1 MPLVSFCSPYSIIK
15 TRWSRFVD
23 YCPNLHCQWGSLR
36 QEILTP
42 SFFKFLGCSVVGMKS
57 CRLKWFPEVGTLNGP
72 KGKVTF
78 DSEAQFPPEV
88 LSLNMPPL
96 NAAIDLRGVKVSFV
110 PPSVNSCKMRRR
122 VGLKPTDVGIN
133 EWLLPRLGLH
143 RSMKSAATARKCCVS
158 NSRACIRPLSP
169 RCRR

>member
-78 DSEAQFPPEV
+78 DLEAQFPPEV

-110 PPSVNSCKMRRR
+110 PQTVSSLAP
-122 VGLKPTDVGIN
+122 GFHG
-133 EWLLPRLGLH
+133 
-143 RSMKSAATARKCCVS
+143 RSE
-158 NSRACIRPLSP
+158 SP
-169 RCRR
+169 V

>member
-1 MPLVSFCSPYSIIK
+1 M
-15 TRWSRFVD
+15 
-23 YCPNLHCQWGSLR
+23 R

-96 NAAIDLRGVKVSFV
+96 NAAIDLRGVKVRFV
-110 PPSVNSCKMRRR
+110 RIADLYAK
-122 VGLKPTDVGIN
+122 
-133 EWLLPRLGLH
+133 
-143 RSMKSAATARKCCVS
+143 RSES
-158 NSRACIRPLSP
+158 PLYAL
-169 RCRR
+169 

>member
-1 MPLVSFCSPYSIIK
+1 
-15 TRWSRFVD
+15 
-23 YCPNLHCQWGSLR
+23 
-36 QEILTP
+36 
-42 SFFKFLGCSVVGMKS
+42 MKS

-110 PPSVNSCKMRRR
+110 RKAASRLIDDEGPLRHAVGEIHFIPAAPP
-122 VGLKPTDVGIN
+122 
-133 EWLLPRLGLH
+133 
-143 RSMKSAATARKCCVS
+143 
-158 NSRACIRPLSP
+158 
-169 RCRR
+169 

>member
-110 PPSVNSCKMRRR
+110 RDAVIGTSCSEGRHRHLHASFFIKARMIRKMENPIKHGESAASRNTPLPSCK
-122 VGLKPTDVGIN
+122 VYG
-133 EWLLPRLGLH
+133 
-143 RSMKSAATARKCCVS
+143 
-158 NSRACIRPLSP
+158 
-169 RCRR
+169 

>member
-1 MPLVSFCSPYSIIK
+1 
-15 TRWSRFVD
+15 
-23 YCPNLHCQWGSLR
+23 
-36 QEILTP
+36 
-42 SFFKFLGCSVVGMKS
+42 MKS

-110 PPSVNSCKMRRR
+110 PRCVSSCEPQR
-122 VGLKPTDVGIN
+122 TAA
-133 EWLLPRLGLH
+133 LPRLPSNGDVLH
-143 RSMKSAATARKCCVS
+143 ISATGNICQHYCELALKRNFFEAS
-158 NSRACIRPLSP
+158 LSG
-169 RCRR
+169 